1 MKTLIIALLTLTS
14 TIITAQSTVTW
25 VGGTPGNETSWDEPK
40 NWSNEHVPNKFSNV
54 YIPDVSTSTFS
65 NPVIEKGTIELTS
78 LQIVS
83 TAKLTIDEM
92 AKLIVHGKAKGIYA
106 SNVEIKGSLIV
117 WDEVSD
123 KEVDVKVALLNS
135 YTSPY
140 SKY

>member
-14 TIITAQSTVTW
+14 TITAAQNTVTW
-25 VGGTPGNETSWDEPK
+25 VGGTPGNETSWEEPK
-40 NWSNEHVPNKFSNV
+40 NWSNHHVPNEFSNV

-65 NPVIEKGTIELTS
+65 NPVIEKGIIELNS

-92 AKLIVHGKAKGIYA
+92 AKLIVHGNADGVYA
-106 SNVEIKGSLIV
+106 DNVDIKGSFIV

-123 KEVDVKVALLNS
+123 KEVDLKVASSNS

-140 SKY
+140 SKH